1 MPMDSRRIDEM
12 LERYWAC
19 ETSLEEEQ
27 QLCDYFQGSNI
38 PEQHKEAAA
47 MFRYFSQNKKK
58 SISDDGFE
66 KKVLH
71 LTNRGKHSKV
81 VQLFYN
87 SMRIAAGI
95 AVLMVAVYFVR
106 KEVRKSDPVA
116 MEDTYNDP
124 KLAFEETK
132 KALMMISKGFTQA
145 ETEARKINLFN
156 EAKEEIQKETKRDST
171 SL

>member
-1 MPMDSRRIDEM
+1 MDSRRIDD
-12 LERYWAC
+12 LLQRYWAC

-27 QLCDYFQGSNI
+27 QLCDYFQGSDI

-47 MFRYFSQNKKK
+47 MFRYFSSNKKK
-58 SISDDGFE
+58 SIGEGFDN
-66 KKVLH
+66 KVLQ
-71 LTNRGKHSKV
+71 LTHTAKKTKV
-81 VQLFYN
+81 VPLVVN
-87 SMRIAAGI
+87 TMRIAAGI
-95 AVLMVAVYFVR
+95 AVLVVAAYFVR
-106 KEVRKSDPVA
+106 KEVRQSDPVA
-116 MEDTYNDP
+116 MEDTYSDP

-156 EAKEEIQKETKRDST
+156 EAQEEIQKETKRDS